1 MEQTGNNPVAVS
13 LVSVAEFAPIFIFSF
28 VGGTFADRWR
38 PRNTMIICD
47 MLSAISILLVLLAIM
62 YGTWKAIFLVTL
74 VSTIFSQFSQPSGM
88 KLFKKHIPK
97 EQLQTGMAMYQTY
110 LSSFMIFG
118 PMLGTFVYKKYGVN
132 VSIASMGVSFLLSA
146 VVLFFVPR
154 DAKVNKYDLAT
165 DFWQEL
171 KDGFLY
177 VWHKKILSNLGVVF
191 IFAGL
196 AAGIVQTLGIFI
208 IIERLGLPK
217 EYFQWLLV
225 VNGVAM
231 LIGGIF
237 VVGFSKKY
245 PPQTLLTVALLT
257 NAINVTGIA
266 LSMNWYLTL
275 LFQFFNGLFMPCFH
289 IGINTLILKN
299 TDEEFVGRANGIL
312 MPIFIGSMVVTMSLA
327 GWLKG
332 QLSLVPTYLI
342 AGSLFAV
349 SFFISYSTLYGES
362 RRRPIMLP
370 TPGLAQPEE

>member
-47 MLSAISILLVLLAIM
+47 MLSAISIFLVLLAIM

-118 PMLGTFVYKKYGVN
+118 PMLGTFIYKKYGVN

-146 VVLFFVPR
+146 VVLFFVPQ
-154 DAKVNKYDLAT
+154 DGKVCKSEIIAN
-165 DFWQEL
+165 FWQEL
-171 KDGFLY
+171 QDGFLY
-177 VWHKKILSNLGVVF
+177 VYHKKILRNLGVVF

-196 AAGIVQTLGIFI
+196 AVGIVQTLGIFI

-217 EYFQWLLV
+217 ESIQWLLV

-237 VVGFSKKY
+237 VVSFSKKH

-312 MPIFIGSMVVTMSLA
+312 IPIFIGSMLISMSLA

-332 QLSLVPTYLI
+332 QLSLVPTYII
-342 AGSLFAV
+342 AGLLFLI
-349 SFFISYSTLYGES
+349 SFLISFSTLHGYFG
-362 RRRPIMLP
+362 RRLIRLP
-370 TPGLAQPEE
+370 VLRLAQPKE